1 MWIMEEK
8 KESLFTNESLGKLL
22 LPLIVEQFLLVAMGM
37 ADTFMVA
44 SCGEAA
50 VSGISLVDTLA
61 ILLIGLLSAMA
72 SGGAVVVAQFT
83 GKQDK
88 EMIGRASNQLFLAVG
103 GVSLFFMVIAL
114 VWNQQILQMIYG
126 AVEPTIM
133 QAAKTYFYYVALSLP
148 FLGIYSGGAALFRA
162 IGNSKVSMQ
171 ISMVSNA
178 INVAGNAILIYGFR
192 FGVAGAAF
200 ATFFSRMVSA
210 VLIVILIVKSKEL
223 TLNKSWRFDFYI
235 MRKVLYI
242 GVPNGVE
249 NSIFQVGKIIITS
262 LLTSFGTVAITANAV
277 TNSIGSFQQIPNTAI
292 GIAMITV
299 IGQAIGAEDVE
310 QAKFYLKKLMK
321 QSYFYMIVLG
331 IILIVVARPVTELYH
346 LSKETTD
353 LTVWLLIYNSICSM
367 IALPPAFTLPNA
379 LRAAGDVK
387 FTMVVSVVCMWTCRI
402 ILAYILAA
410 TLQLGIMG
418 IWIAMTI
425 DWVVRGGIFT
435 NRVRTGKW
443 LMYKDRI
450 IQEKYVK
457 NEG

>member
-1 MWIMEEK
+1 
-8 KESLFTNESLGKLL
+8 
-22 LPLIVEQFLLVAMGM
+22 
-37 ADTFMVA
+37 
-44 SCGEAA
+44 
-50 VSGISLVDTLA
+50 
-61 ILLIGLLSAMA
+61 
-72 SGGAVVVAQFT
+72 
-83 GKQDK
+83 
-88 EMIGRASNQLFLAVG
+88 
-103 GVSLFFMVIAL
+103 
-114 VWNQQILQMIYG
+114 
-126 AVEPTIM
+126 M

-178 INVAGNAILIYGFR
+178 INVAGNAILIYGFQ